1 MTIGLVLFFTRGVS
15 LRTWNMVGMLDREV
29 AVYKQL
35 RTAGFDVSF
44 LTYGGPGDL
53 EFADRLDGI
62 RVLCNESDLPFEEY
76 EESMLEIYAD
86 SLRSAHII
94 KTNQTYGADAAQR
107 AAERFSA
114 GFVARCGYMWSQN
127 AAREFGS
134 DSPKAIE
141 ARSTEERVFKAAD
154 RVVVTTEVM
163 RSDVLQRIPEAAV
176 KTVVIPNYV
185 DTATFRP
192 QPGLEKTNTVVFV
205 GRIAPEKNLGAL
217 LEAIEPLPVRL
228 ILIGEGKLRSE
239 LQSRFAHLGDKVV
252 WEGNVPN
259 SLLPEFLNRAVAF
272 VLPSLYE
279 GHPKSLAEAMACGVP
294 VVGAD
299 STGIREMIRHGETG
313 LLCGTDPAS
322 IRAALKELITDEA
335 LRRRLG
341 TNARAY
347 IQDHYSLDRIAE
359 LEISLLTEVARR

>member
-15 LRTWNMVGMLDREV
+15 LRTWHMVGMLDREV
-29 AVYKQL
+29 AVYRRLLTQ
-35 RTAGFDVSF
+35 GFDVSF
-44 LTYGGPGDL
+44 VTYGGPGDL

-62 RVLCNESDLPFEEY
+62 RILCNDRDLPFGAY
-76 EESMLEIYAD
+76 EESMLEIHAD
-86 SLRSAHII
+86 SLSSARVI

-114 GFVARCGYMWSQN
+114 GLVARCGYMWSHN
-127 AAREFGS
+127 AAREYGS
-134 DSPKAIE
+134 DSPKAIQ

-163 RSDVLQRIPEAAV
+163 RSDIAQRIPDAAA

-185 DTATFRP
+185 DTSTFRP
-192 QPGLEKTNTVVFV
+192 KPGGEELNTIVFV
-205 GRIAPEKNLGAL
+205 GRIAPEKNLAAL

-239 LQSRFAHLGDKVV
+239 LQSCYARLGDRVV
-252 WEGNVPN
+252 WERNVPN
-259 SLLPEFLNRAVAF
+259 SALPEYLNRATAF
-272 VLPSLYE
+272 VLPSFYE

-313 LLCGTDPAS
+313 LLSGTDASS
-322 IRAALKELITDEA
+322 IRGALKELIADA
-335 LRRRLG
+335 PLSQRLG
-341 TNARAY
+341 KNARAY
-347 IQDHYSLDRIAE
+347 IEENYSLDRIAE
-359 LEISLLTEVARR
+359 QETSLLREVARR